1 MQIVE
6 PQVVVEALLVA
17 LFCALITA
25 AWLSFARA
33 RTLLDMPN
41 NRSSHRVP
49 TVTSGGVGFV
59 IALGA
64 YAVWLFLEGLLAAQ
78 TLWLL
83 SGGAAL
89 ALLGFLD
96 DRLDLSF
103 KRRLL
108 VQMVVMTGLWTF
120 LDTLPPLPLWGD
132 HVLSGWALS
141 LLMGLAL
148 LWLVNAFN
156 FMDGIDGLAASE
168 FIFCSLL
175 LGLLAVALGQRGF
188 LLLAAVMA
196 VAVFLLFNRPPAR
209 LFMGDVG
216 SYFLGYLVGILGLL
230 LVRDKQLGYWSLFIA
245 LSAFTADSTA
255 TLLGR
260 IRAGGLWYH
269 PHRTH
274 LYQLLAT
281 RWGSHGRVCWLY
293 LAVNVLWVA
302 PLAMLAENY
311 PAWAS
316 RLGLLAW
323 IPLALAVGLLRNRLM
338 AAEDPFPRVVS
349 DSK

>member
-17 LFCALITA
+17 VVCALITA
-25 AWLSFARA
+25 AWLFFARA
-33 RTLLDMPN
+33 RTLLDIPN

-59 IALGA
+59 IALVT

-96 DRLDLSF
+96 DCLDLSF

-108 VQMVVMTGLWTF
+108 VQVAVIMGLWTF
-120 LDTLPPLPLWGD
+120 LDSLPPLPLWGG

-141 LLMGLAL
+141 LLMGIAL

-168 FIFCSLL
+168 SVFCLLL
-175 LGLLAVALGQRGF
+175 LGLLTVALGQRGF
-188 LLLAAVMA
+188 LLLAAVLA

-230 LVRDKQLGYWSLFIA
+230 LVRDEQLGYWSLFIT
-245 LSAFTADSTA
+245 LSTFTADSTA

-274 LYQLLAT
+274 LYQLLAS
-281 RWGSHGRVCWLY
+281 RWGSHGRVCLLY
-293 LAVNVLWVA
+293 LTVNLLWLA
-302 PLAMLAENY
+302 PLAILAESY

-316 RLGLLAW
+316 LLGLLAW
-323 IPLALAVGLLRNRLM
+323 IPLAMAVGLLRNRLM
-338 AAEDPFPRVVS
+338 TAEDHSPRAVS
-349 DSK
+349 VSK